1 MSAKPWQPL
10 DRRVSPAVNQD
21 SAVMNVS
28 FPERFNMA
36 DYFLYHN
43 LEEGRENK
51 TCLYY
56 QDQTYTYGETARMA
70 NRAGNAL
77 RELGVDVENR
87 ILIALPDGPEFVWSW
102 FGAARVGAVIT
113 MVNPLLPADD
123 YKYYLEYTRARVAI
137 IHQSLMQTF
146 REAVQSARYLR
157 AVLVVG
163 ATQDDQELDD
173 PKHALKWLS
182 FDSIINAQADECS
195 QADTR
200 RDDIAIWLFTSGST
214 GDPKGAVHLQH
225 DLPFNTE
232 VFAKGT
238 IGVNENDLTVAVPK
252 LFFGYATGTNLLF
265 PFAVGGAT
273 ALFSERST
281 PEKLFEMIARYR
293 PTILTTVPTM
303 INSMLNAPEATSH
316 DFSSLRF
323 CYSAGEAL
331 PVELYE
337 RWKKTVGVEI
347 YDGIGSAEMFHIYIS
362 NRPGDVKPGSLGKVV
377 NGYEAKVVDAEGKQV
392 STGEMGTL
400 KIKGDSTSLC
410 YWNGH
415 EKSKETFAG
424 DWCTTG
430 DQFHVDEAGY
440 YWYHGR
446 TDDMLKV
453 SGIFVAPGEI
463 ENCLLQH
470 EAVQECAVVG
480 HDGGDGLIKPKAFI
494 VVRDE
499 FATGQVN
506 NADGNDRRGSG
517 QRFGRKGGL
526 GSLSDQLKRERGPEA
541 GRSRSSSDVRGSSPT
556 LREGVVAQDQLR
568 DELKEFVKSHLAVYK
583 YPRWIEFV
591 SSLPKNDRGKID
603 RKKLRQADAHQT

>member
-1 MSAKPWQPL
+1 MIE
-10 DRRVSPAVNQD
+10 
-21 SAVMNVS
+21 

-51 TCLYY
+51 VCLYFEE
-56 QDQTYTYGETARMA
+56 QTYTYGETARMS
-70 NRAGNAL
+70 NRVGNAL
-77 RELGVDVENR
+77 RELGLEQEDRV
-87 ILIALPDGPEFVWSW
+87 LIVLPDCPEFVWTW
-102 FGAARVGAVIT
+102 FGAARIGAVIT
-113 MVNPLLPADD
+113 MVNPLLPAED
-123 YKYYLEYTRARVAI
+123 YKYYLNYTRARVAV
-137 IHQSLMQTF
+137 IHESLLNTF
-146 REAVQSARYLR
+146 NEAAADARYLR

-163 ATQDDQELDD
+163 ERENDHDVDFTNNSVV
-173 PKHALKWLS
+173 WSS
-182 FDSIINAQADECS
+182 FSGAVLAADDECTP
-195 QADTR
+195 ADTH

-214 GDPKGAVHLQH
+214 GHPKGAVHLQH

-232 VFAKGT
+232 VFAKRT
-238 IGVNENDLTVAVPK
+238 MGVNENDLTVSVPK

-281 PEKLFEMIARYR
+281 PEKLFEVIERYR

-303 INSMLNAPEATSH
+303 INSMLNMQGA
-316 DFSSLRF
+316 SSRDLSRRLSSVRF

-337 RWKKTVGVEI
+337 RWKKTLGVEI
-347 YDGIGSAEMFHIYIS
+347 CDGIGSAEMFHIYIT
-362 NRPGDVKPGSLGKVV
+362 NRPGDVKPGSLGRVV
-377 NGYEAKVVDAEGKQV
+377 EGYEAKIVDAMGQELP
-392 STGEMGTL
+392 TGEMGTL
-400 KIKGDSTSLC
+400 KIKGDSAALC
-410 YWNGH
+410 YWNAH

-430 DQFHVDEAGY
+430 DQFHLDDEGY

-453 SGIFVAPGEI
+453 SGIFVAPAEI

-470 EAVQECAVVG
+470 EAVMECAVVG
-480 HDGGDGLIKPKAFI
+480 HDSGDGLVKPKAF
-494 VVRDE
+494 VVL
-499 FATGQVN
+499 
-506 NADGNDRRGSG
+506 
-517 QRFGRKGGL
+517 RKEVQ
-526 GSLSDQLKRERGPEA
+526 SPLSKIQSPVE
-541 GRSRSSSDVRGSSPT
+541 RGSSPT
-556 LREGVVAQDQLR
+556 VREGSVTQSNDQLAE
-568 DELKEFVKSHLAVYK
+568 ELKDFVKSHLAPYK

-603 RKKLRQADAHQT
+603 RKKLKQG